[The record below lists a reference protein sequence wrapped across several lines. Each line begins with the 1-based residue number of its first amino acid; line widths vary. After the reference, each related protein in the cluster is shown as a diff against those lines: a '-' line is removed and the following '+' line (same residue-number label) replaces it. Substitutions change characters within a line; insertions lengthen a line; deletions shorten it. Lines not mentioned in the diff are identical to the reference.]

1 MYVLPGSLHELLAI
15 LKQGLKKGFL
25 VTDSGCVDRGQMTSY
40 LEFVIRIPSLYM
52 VNLFTRSN
60 TSDNGRQWC
69 YFSAKEYDF
78 EYHRNDNYSI
88 SKINYINTNTNTYNA
103 NLIYMISEEKS
114 VGNEDIFKTLNTNKI

>member
-40 LEFVIRIPSLYM
+40 LEFVIRIPSLYR

-60 TSDNGRQWC
+60 TSDNGRQC
-69 YFSAKEYDF
+69 VTLVQRS
-78 EYHRNDNYSI
+78 
-88 SKINYINTNTNTYNA
+88 
-103 NLIYMISEEKS
+103 MISNTTVMIIIVFLKL
-114 VGNEDIFKTLNTNKI
+114 IILIPIQIPTTLT